1 MKFYKKWKG
10 FLNEAERDAK
20 VLRNI
25 NIDHIKKEEPQAA
38 DEEVR
43 DYFARL
49 QKMERDPNYLNPIF
63 PQQLVSWIESLPD
76 NHFPTSGRKRFAKW
90 LGNSIYFEE
99 TDGSSAPSSSQAFED
114 LNTYSNDIRY
124 IVDYLNGSR
133 ASLPKELW
141 NLGFYRV
148 FDLATQWHDKFK
160 DSEDPGDDYKTMNV
174 VYDFENG
181 YKIVQIPAEDIE
193 TEGEKMNHCV
203 GSYCDAMERG
213 EVIMFSLRNRNNEP
227 HATVEVDPEERRVL
241 QIKGNSNSPPKEE
254 YRPMLSQWLATT
266 ELDYKDS
273 PDYLNLLTSKEIR
286 QKLQSGE
293 LPGSS
298 EANLAASS
306 EDSEIID
313 FMIDQLSSAET
324 VLNINRSGLAN
335 HISRNRNLNEDQRF
349 ALIKINMLG
358 EGEEILQGAKYSLLI
373 GPDGSARFLFPPE
386 NIRVDFA
393 SLSRR
398 TWSLCKEVLNASR
411 LDVRRTETA
420 VFTVK
425 AVCGSMYTEQEI
437 RDEILEYLLSE
448 EYMNKVA
455 KSDFLVNNLKPHFMQ
470 ILQKYLDGWK
480 PPNREIVRKI
490 YSLRQNVTFLNMA
503 NQAASFPLNGYIVQT
518 PSLSDDIV
526 EQMMED
532 VKNNKPSQLKIGH
545 VIDAILN
552 PAVSDLRKIELLSLK
567 SPPSYSGASPL
578 SVVDLTTIG
587 TLKGPYGDGPYWGVT
602 GRRYSR
608 ELVKASEAG
617 AFSKEF
623 MKYMIDAGIFDPE
636 YATRW
641 IGQYT
646 KRTGKSPNLA
656 KMPKEEYVPILS
668 KVREEA
674 KKWLDSFEPP
684 KKEYDALSEPKP
696 PWVSETKDPV
706 SIQVAEYFNKKTM
719 TKDKF
724 YDSIKESLKIKEE
737 KGRSR
742 QRGIYKFYCMLSYSL
757 TIDQNRSRGLD
768 DILADLRALP
778 NVTIVTVVIK
788 NQKVAEGRYIAG
800 LSIKFIPSVPG
811 QFSSP
816 EDSKSRILRD
826 LKRLKNV
833 QNIFKVSAGFERLE

>member
-1 MKFYKKWKG
+1 
-10 FLNEAERDAK
+10 
-20 VLRNI
+20 
-25 NIDHIKKEEPQAA
+25 
-38 DEEVR
+38 
-43 DYFARL
+43 
-49 QKMERDPNYLNPIF
+49 
-63 PQQLVSWIESLPD
+63 
-76 NHFPTSGRKRFAKW
+76 
-90 LGNSIYFEE
+90 
-99 TDGSSAPSSSQAFED
+99 
-114 LNTYSNDIRY
+114 
-124 IVDYLNGSR
+124 
-133 ASLPKELW
+133 
-141 NLGFYRV
+141 
-148 FDLATQWHDKFK
+148 
-160 DSEDPGDDYKTMNV
+160 
-174 VYDFENG
+174 
-181 YKIVQIPAEDIE
+181 
-193 TEGEKMNHCV
+193 
-203 GSYCDAMERG
+203 
-213 EVIMFSLRNRNNEP
+213 
-227 HATVEVDPEERRVL
+227 
-241 QIKGNSNSPPKEE
+241 
-254 YRPMLSQWLATT
+254 
-266 ELDYKDS
+266 
-273 PDYLNLLTSKEIR
+273 
-286 QKLQSGE
+286 
-293 LPGSS
+293 
-298 EANLAASS
+298 
-306 EDSEIID
+306 
-313 FMIDQLSSAET
+313 
-324 VLNINRSGLAN
+324 
-335 HISRNRNLNEDQRF
+335 
-349 ALIKINMLG
+349 
-358 EGEEILQGAKYSLLI
+358 
-373 GPDGSARFLFPPE
+373 
-386 NIRVDFA
+386 
-393 SLSRR
+393 
-398 TWSLCKEVLNASR
+398 
-411 LDVRRTETA
+411 
-420 VFTVK
+420 
-425 AVCGSMYTEQEI
+425 
-437 RDEILEYLLSE
+437 
-448 EYMNKVA
+448 
-455 KSDFLVNNLKPHFMQ
+455 
-470 ILQKYLDGWK
+470 
-480 PPNREIVRKI
+480 
-490 YSLRQNVTFLNMA
+490 
-503 NQAASFPLNGYIVQT
+503 
-518 PSLSDDIV
+518 
-526 EQMMED
+526 
-532 VKNNKPSQLKIGH
+532 
-545 VIDAILN
+545 
-552 PAVSDLRKIELLSLK
+552 
-567 SPPSYSGASPL
+567 
-578 SVVDLTTIG
+578 LTTIG